1 MPQFLFPKRV
11 RPATISE
18 RPIIVR
24 RSRLPFAVFLV
35 THGLWLATSLAG
47 LIFAVSDAY
56 PKPGMIVAASSLSE
70 PE

>member
-1 MPQFLFPKRV
+1 MPQFL
-11 RPATISE
+11 
-18 RPIIVR
+18 
-24 RSRLPFAVFLV
+24 FAVFLV

-70 PE
+70 SQ

>member
-1 MPQFLFPKRV
+1 MLQFLFPKRV
-11 RPATISE
+11 RPAIIAK
-18 RPIIVR
+18 RPIPLR
-24 RSRLPFAVFLV
+24 KSRLPLVVFLV

-70 PE
+70 PQ